1 MILLSNAVDSKIAS
15 ATSTYP
21 ALILKVQQGSSTLF
35 KNIQFYCP
43 TTMSGSPTEACFAT
57 NNWLEA
63 PVKPHNGA
71 EDYDFKPGGVI
82 IISYADG
89 NLSSPQF
96 VRWLNVSDDII
107 ETNYGYI
114 LGNPIVPDAV
124 LSIWDDQITLSD
136 PILQKAV
143 MLLPYI
149 QTCARGSK
157 NLTASQYIQ
166 RITNEDE
173 SIIPSKKENLV
184 YRKCGKY
191 GIELISK
198 GNSVNVF
205 HNIDAHGKISVLYGG
220 NLDHLYKTKY
230 APNTTFLSICSY
242 LLNKMGT
249 EPYKIIEVFNKAASV
264 VDDSLINSI
273 DKDETTTLYLFQ
285 MLAGYDSFKTGGSIL
300 NNNIYQNYNKNSIKK
315 IESNTTADYIG
326 NENFYNNNNYK
337 YNINQ
342 REKFC
347 SYFWYVFDSGLD
359 AKNTYNKEID
369 RIYAIIMHNNLYRLK
384 QSWFLSSYSK
394 ILVCC
399 AVIATSYPCIEY
411 YIMHPEVVKDE
422 NINSFLINLKN
433 INDIILGGLLPNGD
447 SNYLITSQHIAKM
460 FSTLFYQYALE
471 IKNIDV
477 TTTEIYKNIDL
488 GVREIIN
495 NWDAIYNKLGETLTT
510 KPGTYIPPESGE
522 APQFIWPMPGYSTI
536 TSPFGP
542 RWGAFHNGIDIS
554 GSGAYGKQAVASA
567 AGKVIISRSSS
578 TAGNY
583 VAIDHGNGYITRYLH
598 GSKLLVNVG
607 DVVYQGQPVI
617 LVGNTGNVSPRPT
630 KDNPQGGTHL
640 HFDIKY
646 NNNYVDPQ
654 NYIKYGN

>member
-21 ALILKVQQGSSTLF
+21 ALILKVQQSSSNLF

-43 TTMSGSPTEACFAT
+43 TTMSGSPTDACFAT
-57 NNWLEA
+57 NNWIEA

-71 EDYDFKPGGVI
+71 EDYDFRPGGVI

-89 NLSSPQF
+89 NLNSPQF

-114 LGNPIVPDAV
+114 LGNPIVPEAV

-149 QTCARGSK
+149 QICARGSK

-166 RITNEDE
+166 RITRVDK
-173 SIIPSKKENLV
+173 SLV

-191 GIELISK
+191 GIEVLSK
-198 GNSVNVF
+198 GKAKVYETT
-205 HNIDAHGKISVLYGG
+205 DGKGKTSIEYEG

-230 APNTTFLSICSY
+230 APNTTFLNICNY
-242 LLNKMGT
+242 LLSKSNNK
-249 EPYKIIEVFNKAASV
+249 YKIVEIFNRASSI
-264 VDDSLINSI
+264 VDSTMINSI
-273 DKDETTTLYLFQ
+273 NKDETTALYLFQ
-285 MLAGYDSFKTGGSIL
+285 MLAGYGNFKNGGSIL
-300 NNNIYQNYNKNSIKK
+300 NGSIYENYNKESIKR
-315 IESNTTADYIG
+315 IEAKTTGSYIG
-326 NENFYNNNNYK
+326 YSNFYNNNY
-337 YNINQ
+337 ITETIQ

-347 SYFWYVFDSGLD
+347 SYFWYAFDCGLD

-369 RIYAIIMHNNLYRLK
+369 RVYAIILHNNLYRLK
-384 QSWFLSSYSK
+384 QSWFLDSYSK

-411 YIMHPEVVKDE
+411 YIMHPEVVKDK

-433 INDIILGGLLPNGD
+433 INDIVLGGLLPNGD

-495 NWDAIYNKLGETLTT
+495 NWDTIYSKLGETLTT
-510 KPGTYIPPESGE
+510 KPGTYIPPKDGK
-522 APQFIWPMPGYSTI
+522 APQFIWPMPGYPTI

-554 GSGAYGKQAVASA
+554 GSNAYGKQAVASA
-567 AGKVIISRSSS
+567 AGKVIISRLSS

-654 NYIKYGN
+654 NYVKYGN

>member
-21 ALILKVQQGSSTLF
+21 ALILKVQQSSSNLF

-43 TTMSGSPTEACFAT
+43 TTMSGSPTDACFAT
-57 NNWLEA
+57 NNWIEA

-71 EDYDFKPGGVI
+71 EDYDFRPGGVI

-89 NLSSPQF
+89 NLNSPQF

-114 LGNPIVPDAV
+114 LGNPIVPEAV

-149 QTCARGSK
+149 QICARGSK

-166 RITNEDE
+166 RITRVDK
-173 SIIPSKKENLV
+173 SLV

-191 GIELISK
+191 GIEVLSK
-198 GNSVNVF
+198 GKAKVYETT
-205 HNIDAHGKISVLYGG
+205 DGKGKTSIEYEG

-230 APNTTFLSICSY
+230 APNTTFLNICNY
-242 LLNKMGT
+242 LLSKSNN
-249 EPYKIIEVFNKAASV
+249 EYKIVEIFNRASSI
-264 VDDSLINSI
+264 VDSTMINSI
-273 DKDETTTLYLFQ
+273 NKDETTALYLFQ
-285 MLAGYDSFKTGGSIL
+285 MLAGYGSFKNGGSIL
-300 NNNIYQNYNKNSIKK
+300 NGSIYENYNKESIKR
-315 IESNTTADYIG
+315 IEAKTTGSYIG
-326 NENFYNNNNYK
+326 YSNFYNNNY
-337 YNINQ
+337 ITETIQ

-347 SYFWYVFDSGLD
+347 SYFWYAFDYGLD

-369 RIYAIIMHNNLYRLK
+369 RIYAIILHNNLYRLK
-384 QSWFLSSYSK
+384 QSWFLDSYSK

-411 YIMHPEVVKDE
+411 YIMHPEVVKDK

-433 INDIILGGLLPNGD
+433 INDIVLGGLLPNGD

-495 NWDAIYNKLGETLTT
+495 NWDTIYSKLGETLTT
-510 KPGTYIPPESGE
+510 KPGTYIPPKDGK
-522 APQFIWPMPGYSTI
+522 APQFIWPMPGYPTI

-554 GSGAYGKQAVASA
+554 GSNAYGKQAVASA
-567 AGKVIISRSSS
+567 AGKIIISKSSS

-654 NYIKYGN
+654 NYVKYGN

>member
-21 ALILKVQQGSSTLF
+21 ALILKVQQSSSNLF

-43 TTMSGSPTEACFAT
+43 TTMSGSPTDACFAT
-57 NNWLEA
+57 NNWIEA

-71 EDYDFKPGGVI
+71 EDYDFRPGGVI

-114 LGNPIVPDAV
+114 LGNPIVPEAV

-149 QTCARGSK
+149 QICARGSK

-166 RITNEDE
+166 RITRVDK
-173 SIIPSKKENLV
+173 SLV

-191 GIELISK
+191 GIEVLSK
-198 GNSVNVF
+198 GKAKVYETT
-205 HNIDAHGKISVLYGG
+205 DGKGKTSIEYEG

-230 APNTTFLSICSY
+230 APNTTFLNICNY
-242 LLNKMGT
+242 LLSKSNN
-249 EPYKIIEVFNKAASV
+249 EYKIVEIFNRASSI
-264 VDDSLINSI
+264 VDSTMINSI
-273 DKDETTTLYLFQ
+273 NKDETTALYLFQ
-285 MLAGYDSFKTGGSIL
+285 MLAGYGSFKNGGSIL
-300 NNNIYQNYNKNSIKK
+300 NGSIYENYNKESIKR
-315 IESNTTADYIG
+315 IEAKTTGSYIG
-326 NENFYNNNNYK
+326 YSNFYNNNY
-337 YNINQ
+337 ITETIQ

-347 SYFWYVFDSGLD
+347 SYFWYAFDYGLD

-369 RIYAIIMHNNLYRLK
+369 RVYAIILHNNLYRLK
-384 QSWFLSSYSK
+384 QSWFLDSYSK

-411 YIMHPEVVKDE
+411 YIMHPEVVKDK

-433 INDIILGGLLPNGD
+433 INDIVLGGLLPNGD

-495 NWDAIYNKLGETLTT
+495 NWDAIYSKLGETLTT
-510 KPGTYIPPESGE
+510 KPGTYIPPKDGK
-522 APQFIWPMPGYSTI
+522 APQFIWPMPGYPTI

-554 GSGAYGKQAVASA
+554 GSNAYGKQAVASA
-567 AGKVIISRSSS
+567 AGKIIISRSSS

-654 NYIKYGN
+654 NYVKYGN